1 MPDRAAQENFAPN
14 GMELGVDHSKKVR
27 RVKGAA
33 GSSSKAVAK
42 KLAAVAAKPAAT
54 EGESSHRP
62 ISPAQAR
69 PAKQQKIG
77 DGERALV
84 NRSSALSAE
93 SNWTVSPPMPRVQQR
108 HIAFALKA
116 KSTRVRGPSALH
128 PASELA
134 TGSDAR
140 EVEVLIRG
148 VEGVELLENEG

>member
-1 MPDRAAQENFAPN
+1 M
-14 GMELGVDHSKKVR
+14 R

-33 GSSSKAVAK
+33 GSSSKAVA
-42 KLAAVAAKPAAT
+42 T

-62 ISPAQAR
+62 SSPAQAR

-116 KSTRVRGPSALH
+116 KSTRARGPSALH
-128 PASELA
+128 AASELA

-148 VEGVELLENEG
+148 VESVELLENEG

>member
-1 MPDRAAQENFAPN
+1 MPDRATQENFAPN

-42 KLAAVAAKPAAT
+42 KPAAAT

-93 SNWTVSPPMPRVQQR
+93 SNCTVSPPMPRVQQR

-116 KSTRVRGPSALH
+116 KSTRARGPSALH
-128 PASELA
+128 AASELA

-140 EVEVLIRG
+140 DVEVLIRG
-148 VEGVELLENEG
+148 VESVELLENEG